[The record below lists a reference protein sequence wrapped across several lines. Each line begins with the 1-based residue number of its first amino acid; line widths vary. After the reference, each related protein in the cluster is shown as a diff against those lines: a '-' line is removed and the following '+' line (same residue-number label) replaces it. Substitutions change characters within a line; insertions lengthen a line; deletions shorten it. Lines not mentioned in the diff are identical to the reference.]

1 MFLLRKEYKDVI
13 GTVDRKGLFTGVKS
27 KYFDDWNGTGE
38 IGWMYVRDDLRD
50 DGTIT
55 VFDFVRSKLT
65 NGKKCIISRETERD
79 NVFVFSIQNTN
90 HLLNPIKFWSSFTD
104 SNTLV
109 FLENIID
116 SNTLY
121 VTDKEYTI
129 IEPVHMSSVHR
140 QTVRD
145 NGSWRSDADTNILC
159 ARIDRCGHGDRVGN
173 FIMVLGTWIFL
184 FDLKEDEMTEV
195 ESLIDSIDRQDSV
208 KLVAN
213 GPREDVALFSN
224 YTQDKKDIKILNMK
238 DAFRCI

>member
-1 MFLLRKEYKDVI
+1 M
-13 GTVDRKGLFTGVKS
+13 
-27 KYFDDWNGTGE
+27 
-38 IGWMYVRDDLRD
+38 
-50 DGTIT
+50 
-55 VFDFVRSKLT
+55 
-65 NGKKCIISRETERD
+65 
-79 NVFVFSIQNTN
+79 
-90 HLLNPIKFWSSFTD
+90 LNPIKFWSSFTD

-129 IEPVHMSSVHR
+129 VKPVHMSSVHR

-145 NGSWRSDADTNILC
+145 NGAWRSDADTNILC
-159 ARIDRCGHGDRVGN
+159 ARIDRCGHGNRIGN

-184 FDLKEDEMTEV
+184 FDLEEDEITEV

-238 DAFRCI
+238 DAFRCV